1 MPGQRNRR
9 ARRKGGAGNKSGANK
24 GADKSGSGSKDDML
38 QKAVGPLLVQLA
50 SEEPDVRHL
59 ACNSLA
65 HITADPAAHPTL
77 LQMGTTQPLLNALQD
92 YEHLPIQS
100 EAAGCFRNFATT
112 SDDAVLAHV
121 FDSDT
126 QHALATVFAQVT
138 VPTSLGM
145 SSLGMHKQAFTH
157 PNFTHTHTQTHTN
170 THTHTHTHCRCWL
183 LAARVGD

>member
-1 MPGQRNRR
+1 
-9 ARRKGGAGNKSGANK
+9 
-24 GADKSGSGSKDDML
+24 ML

-170 THTHTHTHCRCWL
+170 THTHTHTHAHTKL
-183 LAARVGD
+183 QA